1 MKWSYPQAAV
11 ERAMTIQEVILQA
24 FAKKITWWQAADILG
39 ISDRQLRRWRGRYQK
54 FGYEGLLDGRSR
66 HPSQRRVPVEQVEKM
81 YALYRERYFDLN
93 VRHFHEKLVEEHD
106 IHLSYTWVKNALQQ
120 AGLVARSRKR
130 RKHRRRRVRCA
141 MPGMLLHIDAS
152 EHRWFQ
158 DERYYQLLV
167 ILDDAT
173 SQIYYAQLVEAEST
187 TTVMRALREVIE
199 KHGRFCALYS
209 DRASHFFYTPKAG
222 RAVQKELTQVGR
234 ALQQLGIRMIPAY
247 SPQARGRSERS
258 FATWQGRLPQELRL
272 HGLRELETA
281 NRWLRSSYVP
291 RFNRRFAVP
300 AAQPGTAF
308 VPLDNQDLDRI
319 FSLVWERTVNRDN
332 TVQFEKL
339 CLQIEA
345 GPWRSTLAGTR
356 VTVHQHLDGEITL
369 YYGPHRVGRYDC
381 RGVPRDHRNT
391 RAGQAVEKTA
401 AAPPW
406 KSPRDSHFP
415 TAPTTAITS
424 T

>member
-1 MKWSYPQAAV
+1 
-11 ERAMTIQEVILQA
+11 MTIQEVILQA
-24 FAKKITWWQAADILG
+24 FAKKITWWQAAEILG

-54 FGYEGLLDGRSR
+54 FGYEGLLDGRRR
-66 HPSQRRVPVEQVEKM
+66 HPSQRRVPVEQVEKVF
-81 YALYRERYFDLN
+81 ALYREQYFDLN

-120 AGLVARSRKR
+120 AGLIARSGKR
-130 RKHRRRRVRCA
+130 RKHRRRRARCA
-141 MPGMLLHIDAS
+141 MPGMMLHIDGS

-199 KHGRFCALYS
+199 KQGRFCALYS

-247 SPQARGRSERS
+247 SPQARGRGERS
-258 FATWQGRLPQELRL
+258 FRTWQGRLPQELRL

-281 NRWLRSSYVP
+281 NRWLRRYYVP
-291 RFNRRFAVP
+291 SFNRRFAIP
-300 AAQPGTAF
+300 AAHPGTAF
-308 VPLDNQDLDRI
+308 VPLENQDLDRI
-319 FSLVWERTVNRDN
+319 FSLQWERTVNGDN

-339 CLQIEA
+339 CLQIEP

-356 VTVHQHLDGEITL
+356 VTVHQHLDGNLSL
-369 YYGPHRVGRYDC
+369 YYGPHRVGRYNA
-381 RGVPRDHRNT
+381 RGRPRDHQQN
-391 RAGQAVEKTA
+391 RAVRAVEKTA

-406 KSPRDSHFP
+406 KSPGDSHFP